1 MALMA
6 EQTCAKVKATKG
18 LPDRGGLRLLKG
30 E

>member
-1 MALMA
+1 MA